1 MHVVSLL
8 RSSMFDVSVAG
19 RPGTIDDVFPE
30 WREHDRFGIVI
41 DGPLGGLGATH
52 LIQVAITS
60 FYDVK
65 EMRRTR
71 RPIYP
76 EIYAFHV
83 GRGQGA
89 HAPFDFWPQRREKI
103 VTGDHRDLLDAIN
116 DCAVTR
122 LAVPEGRV
130 GRGSHRPKEE
140 DAALDR
146 IVTAVAYSPAG
157 RVAAPDVAIRG
168 NDRRTEYNPSR
179 VLRPVVP
186 DGAASPAASLPV
198 KEADESYR
206 AWLLARAGD
215 VDEADR
221 RAAEARRDV
230 LRDAAGLVE
239 ESYRLISADEALRR
253 L

>member
-1 MHVVSLL
+1 MHVISLL

-19 RPGTIDDVFPE
+19 RPAAIADVFPD

-41 DGPLGGLGATH
+41 DSPLGGLGASH

-65 EMRRTR
+65 EIRRTR
-71 RPIYP
+71 RTIYP

-83 GRGQGA
+83 GRGHGA

-122 LAVPEGRV
+122 LAVPEGPLR
-130 GRGSHRPKEE
+130 RRPHRPKEE

-157 RVAAPDVAIRG
+157 RVVAPDFAIRG
-168 NDRRTEYNPSR
+168 NDRRTEHNPSR

-186 DGAASPAASLPV
+186 AGTASPAGPLPV
-198 KEADESYR
+198 KEADDSYR

-221 RAAEARRDV
+221 RAAEARRDA
-230 LRDAAGLVE
+230 LRDADGLVE
-239 ESYRLISADEALRR
+239 ENYRLISVADALRR